1 MSLLCISKEDQTD
14 TQSQFTLN
22 QLRQYS
28 NALIVSSTV
37 LFVDFDQVFTHSVL
51 LRRIECL

>member
-1 MSLLCISKEDQTD
+1 MSLLCISQEDQTD

-37 LFVDFDQVFTHSVL
+37 LFVDFGQVFTNSIL

>member
-1 MSLLCISKEDQTD
+1 MSLLCISREDQTD

-37 LFVDFDQVFTHSVL
+37 LFVDFGQVFTHSVL

>member
-1 MSLLCISKEDQTD
+1 MSLLCISQEDQTD

-37 LFVDFDQVFTHSVL
+37 LFVDFGQVFTHSVL